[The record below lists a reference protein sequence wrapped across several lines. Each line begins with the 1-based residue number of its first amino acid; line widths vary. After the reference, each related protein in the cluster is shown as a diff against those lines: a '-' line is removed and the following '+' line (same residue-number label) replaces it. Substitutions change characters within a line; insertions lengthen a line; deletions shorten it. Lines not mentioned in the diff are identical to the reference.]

1 MPGRTMP
8 APPEDLKEWRLV
20 PCCHIAGLFA
30 STLMMMYPFYL
41 LYWVGENQMIS
52 GVVDACVLTFG
63 NWRVL
68 HVSHLLLWALVL
80 TFFVLTYPI
89 ALVRDEEEAVYVYV
103 LTAGSIPIPFREIKE
118 VRVMRNFC
126 GYIQLVTTAVPIMMK
141 PEIGAERFVSD
152 YMSFHNPATYGAT
165 GKEKKQPGA
174 AAPGG
179 AVSPGSTA
187 TELAEGAERGAKAAG
202 AAGVAAAAAAGAADP
217 SAKEGT
223 LAASQSAV
231 GGGER
236 GGAEPAPESAAAA
249 EGAPAA

>member
-8 APPEDLKEWRLV
+8 SPPEELKEWRLV
-20 PCCHIAGLFA
+20 PCFHIAGLFA

-41 LYWVGENQMIS
+41 LYWVGENTTIT
-52 GVVDACVLTFG
+52 GVMNACVLTFG

-152 YMSFHNPATYGAT
+152 YMSFHSPATYGAT

-174 AAPGG
+174 A
-179 AVSPGSTA
+179 SPGSTA
-187 TELAEGAERGAKAAG
+187 TELAEGAERGAKAASG
-202 AAGVAAAAAAGAADP
+202 AGVAVAAGAGAADP
-217 SAKEGT
+217 SGKDAT
-223 LAASQSAV
+223 LAASQSVV

-236 GGAEPAPESAAAA
+236 GDAGPAPGSAAAA